1 MAALDLSAAAAA
13 LKVYYSTQRVVQLTY
28 KDAPLYAMI
37 PKHKDFFGKS
47 MPLPMRVTNP
57 QGRSA
62 TFATAQA
69 NKTPSKY
76 RDFVLTRNHDYS
88 LASIDSETIMASES
102 NAGAFLK
109 LAIAEIDGAIE
120 SLRRSVQIDL
130 FGDGSGARAQVGSVS
145 QANNTITLSNVEDVV
160 RFEAGQQIVVWSAKT
175 GGSQRIYE
183 TGVTVAGISGVDRDL
198 GILTM
203 DEDITAN
210 VTIVANDWLFV
221 EGDRGNKFKG
231 LQGWIP
237 DTAPAPSDSWFGV
250 DRSLDATR
258 LAGVRVTSSN
268 KPIDEALI
276 DAARRLGREGHSPD
290 VAVLS
295 FTKYAS
301 LEKTLGTKI
310 RYTDVSV
317 AGFSFRAIE
326 LPGPSGTIKVFADK
340 DCDEDHGYMLTLDT
354 WGLYSLKDTIQVL
367 DLDGNRMLREATAD
381 AYEVRVATFL
391 QLGCDNPGAN
401 AVLLF

>member
-1 MAALDLSAAAAA
+1 MAALDLAAAASA
-13 LKVYYSTQRVVQLTY
+13 LKVYYSTQRVQQLTY

-37 PKHKDFFGKS
+37 PKHTDFGGKS
-47 MPLPMRVTNP
+47 YPLPMRVTNP
-57 QGRSA
+57 QGRAGDFSV
-62 TFATAQA
+62 AQA

-76 RDFVLTRNHDYS
+76 RDFVLTRNRDYS

-102 NAGAFLK
+102 DAGAFLK

-120 SLRRSVQIDL
+120 SLKRSVQIDL
-130 FGDGSGARAQVGSVS
+130 YGDGSGARGQIGSFSAGADTV
-145 QANNTITLSNVEDVV
+145 TLSNVEDVV
-160 RFEAGQQIVVWSAKT
+160 RFEAGQHLVVWTAKT
-175 GGSQRIYE
+175 AGTQHVWD
-183 TGVTVAGISGVDRDL
+183 TADNVATIIGVDRDN

-203 DEDITAN
+203 DAIGGGNTLA
-210 VTIVANDWLFV
+210 ANDYLFV
-221 EGDRGNKFKG
+221 EGDRGIKYKG

-237 DTAPAPSDSWFGV
+237 DVAPTTGDSWFGV

-258 LAGVRVTSSN
+258 LAGVRVTSSS
-268 KPIDEALI
+268 KPIDEAWI

-290 VAVLS
+290 VGVCS

-301 LEKTLGTKI
+301 LEKSLGTRI
-310 RYTDVSV
+310 RYSDVNV
-317 AGFSFRAIE
+317 AGFSFKAIE
-326 LPGPSGTIKVFADK
+326 LPGPQGTIKIFADK
-340 DCDEDHGYMLTLDT
+340 DCDEDHAYLLTLDS
-354 WGLYSLKDTIQVL
+354 WGLYSLKETIQVL